1 MLPIKGLLDISKA
14 EPSHVFENNRYYR
27 HVLGRRLGT
36 MEVVFLITGETICNS
51 SATVNFLQTDPPN
64 IRSKTLL
71 PVESLLQNPENPYYI
86 DTIEK
91 YFRRPYGQEFD
102 NLKYEEYYQLYEI
115 RTPSHTSTSTVIR
128 DLDGRIIVFCL

>member
-1 MLPIKGLLDISKA
+1 MTKYISKA
-14 EPSHVFENNRYYR
+14 EPSHVFNISENNR
-27 HVLGRRLGT
+27 HVLGRRLGA

-91 YFRRPYGQEFD
+91 YFRRPYGQE
-102 NLKYEEYYQLYEI
+102 LYEI